1 MSEMR
6 QKCHELS
13 VWREWIWLQS
23 KGVSIEMD
31 FMDIGPSH
39 VNETK
44 GNRIGKIIMESD
56 GSRVMLRLTAE
67 ESKSILKKSF
77 SWPEIEC

>member
-1 MSEMR
+1 
-6 QKCHELS
+6 
-13 VWREWIWLQS
+13 
-23 KGVSIEMD
+23 MD

-77 SWPEIEC
+77 S